1 MGRVNNFL
9 YEDITYKIRGACF
22 KVWNE
27 FGSSVKENIIEKSLC
42 IEMHNLGLK
51 VERQKRIDIFY
62 KNQKVGTYIPDLI
75 INNVILIEL
84 KRKPFISRDN
94 ERQFWLYLKGSEYKL
109 GLLINFGPNGLDI
122 RRRIYDKARN
132 SNLVECQ
139 RGSALEISV

>member
-9 YEDITYKIRGACF
+9 YENITYKIRGACF

-42 IEMHNLGLK
+42 IEMKNLGLK
-51 VERQKRIDIFY
+51 VERQKRIYIFY

-84 KRKPFISRDN
+84 KRKPFISKDN

-132 SNLVECQ
+132 LNSAECQ